1 VTTRLKAANFLLGLN
16 EPGLGGP
23 GFLLPASIKSII
35 GEAVFIQEDLEYLK
49 AQQARL
55 ERLYYLDGR
64 DSKDH
69 PHHSTYTG
77 LHEKYLGFSRTS
89 S

>member
-1 VTTRLKAANFLLGLN
+1 MERLAPIVMSNYGD
-16 EPGLGGP
+16 
-23 GFLLPASIKSII
+23 
-35 GEAVFIQEDLEYLK
+35 AVFIHEDLEYLK

-55 ERLYYLDGR
+55 ARLYYLDGR

-89 S
+89 N